1 MQYQKIY
8 DALVLRG
15 QSRNLD
21 GYAERHHIIPRC
33 LGGSDLPDN
42 LVRLTPEEHYVAHQL
57 LTKIYPSHHG
67 LANAALKMC
76 HGRPTNKL
84 YGWIRKRISANKSVE
99 MAGSG
104 NTMYNKR
111 WVANSSEVLLVD
123 SSTADRLIESGNY
136 LSGKKAIIAT
146 CGHLVISRC
155 VVCENAKRKAYD
167 LKKETA
173 RLLALQLF
181 EEFKESNIDSVTK
194 FAAANNTSQ
203 PRLSLLW
210 KRYVPEYRDNRH
222 HGKRFK
228 QELVRQ

>member
-8 DALVLRG
+8 DALVQRG
-15 QSRNLD
+15 MSRNLNS
-21 GYAERHHIIPRC
+21 YTERHHIVPRC

-42 LVRLTPEEHYVAHQL
+42 LVRLTAEEHYVAHQL
-57 LTKIYPSHHG
+57 LTKIYPLHHG

-76 HGRPTNKL
+76 QGRPNNKL
-84 YGWIRKRISANKSVE
+84 YGWVRKRFAANRSVE

-104 NTMYNKR
+104 NSMYNKR
-111 WVANSSEVLLVD
+111 WVANSAETLLVD
-123 SSTADRLIESGNY
+123 ESTAAKMIAGGNY
-136 LSGKKAIIAT
+136 VAGKKATIAA

-155 VVCENAKRKAYD
+155 IACEDSKRKSYD

-181 EEFKESNIDSVTK
+181 EEFKQSGIDSVTK

-210 KRYVPEYRDNRH
+210 KRYVPEYRDNRQ

-228 QELVRQ
+228 QE